1 MHVHTPLAFLGRHL
15 APHYGDEG
23 PQERRLAW
31 NLVFGG
37 DEVLAHHFDQLT
49 LLVRARACPHGG
61 IRDAKCAAVSAQR
74 LKAQRGKVETG
85 GGRGGADHAVGA
97 ETARRR
103 SRQRRLLG
111 HPAAW
116 PTWR

>member
-61 IRDAKCAAVSAQR
+61 IRDAKCAAVSAKKSLGLRQILWR
-74 LKAQRGKVETG
+74 MFWTCNGFAGQSQTITIG
-85 GGRGGADHAVGA
+85 G
-97 ETARRR
+97 
-103 SRQRRLLG
+103 LG
-111 HPAAW
+111 CEFN
-116 PTWR
+116 